1 MRASTRTDLIVVGAG
16 IVGASVAFHAARGG
30 AAVVLVDRSRPAAGV
45 TGDSF
50 AWIGGGPAQQSNGST
65 ALRGAVLD
73 DWARLERDVPRITV
87 CRTGSLSWGRQA
99 FRTSSTPGSDERF
112 VSAEEIARLEP
123 NLRTPPPRALLR
135 PTDAAIDPVA
145 VTEALVDE
153 ARRHGAE
160 ARLTETVRG
169 LRVQDHAVVG
179 VDTSM
184 STIVAGAVVLAAGI
198 GSATLCTPLGISL
211 PIAASPAVLIR
222 FNAPPGVVRTVVSSP
237 EVEVRQTPEGLL
249 LAAEGYA
256 GETSEDD
263 LRHTAHST
271 LQRLEDTFTFPR
283 DVQLVDVRIGKRPM
297 PADGLPII
305 GPLPGRRGA
314 YIAVMHSA
322 VTLAPS
328 AGRLVAAEVLD
339 GRTFSELQHLR
350 PDRFATRA

>member
-1 MRASTRTDLIVVGAG
+1 
-16 IVGASVAFHAARGG
+16 
-30 AAVVLVDRSRPAAGV
+30 VLVDRSRPAAGV

-50 AWIGGGPAQQSNGST
+50 AWIGGPAQQSNGST
-65 ALRGAVLD
+65 PLRQAVLD
-73 DWARLERDVPRITV
+73 DWARLERDVPGIKV

-99 FRTSSTPGSDERF
+99 LSDRYSPGSDERF
-112 VSAEEIARLEP
+112 VNADEIARLEP
-123 NLRTPPPRALLR
+123 NLRTPPQRALLR
-135 PTDAAIDPVA
+135 PTDGAIDPVA

-160 ARLTETVRG
+160 VRLTETVRG
-169 LRVQDHAVVG
+169 IRVQNHAVVG

-184 STIVAGAVVLAAGI
+184 GTIVAGAVVLAAGTDA
-198 GSATLCTPLGISL
+198 ATLCAPLDISL

-237 EVEVRQTPEGLL
+237 QVEVRQAPEGLL

-256 GETSEDD
+256 GETNEDD
-263 LRHTAHST
+263 LRHTARST
-271 LQRLEDTFTFPR
+271 LQRLEETFSFPH
-283 DVQLVDVRIGKRPM
+283 DIQLVDVRIGMRPM

-305 GPLPGRRGA
+305 GPLPGRAGA

-339 GRTFSELQHLR
+339 GRNCSELQHLR
-350 PDRFATRA
+350 PDRFPTSA